1 MIWKIGGVLL
11 WPEFDEVIRG
21 SGAIGVVE
29 IVEIVDI
36 LVILLLLFELVL

>member
-29 IVEIVDI
+29 IVDI